1 MGCQCT
7 KNIEN
12 ADLDTI
18 PQPKVVPEVESRKE
32 ITSQKNDSAADESKT
47 QRKKVIKKK
56 KKKEERSESKKS
68 LI

>member
-7 KNIEN
+7 KNTEN

-18 PQPKVVPEVESRKE
+18 PQPKIIPEIESRKE
-32 ITSQKNDSAADESKT
+32 ITSQKNDSAIDESKT

-56 KKKEERSESKKS
+56 KKKEERSESKIS
-68 LI
+68 IM